1 MSGPRQNDAWTRM
14 ESRAVTA
21 AQAPG
26 AVTLVV
32 RLWFEGSEADPG
44 AGEWRGE
51 VKQVPSGRVFYFR
64 GLDGLVERVRA
75 VIEEGA

>member
-1 MSGPRQNDAWTRM
+1 M
-14 ESRAVTA
+14 TA
-21 AQAPG
+21 RAPG

-32 RLWFEGSEADPG
+32 RLWFEGSDAEPAE
-44 AGEWRGE
+44 GEWRGE

-75 VIEEGA
+75 VIEQEA

>member
-1 MSGPRQNDAWTRM
+1 MSGPRQSDAWTGT
-14 ESRAVTA
+14 EPLAVTA
-21 AQAPG
+21 AHAPG

-32 RLWFEGSEADPG
+32 RLWFEGSATDPA

-64 GLDGLVERVRA
+64 GLDGLVDRVRA
-75 VIEEGA
+75 VIEEEA

>member
-1 MSGPRQNDAWTRM
+1 MTNR
-14 ESRAVTA
+14 
-21 AQAPG
+21 APG
-26 AVTLVV
+26 AITLVV

-64 GLDGLVERVRA
+64 GLEGLVERVRE
-75 VIEEGA
+75 VVHEEA